1 MSTVGVKGDLTAKID
16 AGPIA
21 LSGFASSTFLLSAIN
36 MNWIDKAAFPAVIA
50 SAWIMGGLVQFV
62 TGIYSMVQGRLF
74 AGVAFTAYGGFWLSF
89 ATYEQFYAK
98 SVPKPEAGHAI
109 ALFLAPWLIFTLF
122 LLIAALRTNLV
133 LLIGLAMLEITI
145 ATLVVGRAK
154 GNADWVKLSGW
165 LGFILALEIF
175 YLAAAELINQV
186 FERQVLPLM
195 PLSAPAKAAPAQ
207 H

>member
-21 LSGFASSTFLLSAIN
+21 LTGFATSTFLLSAIN
-36 MNWIDKAAFPAVIA
+36 MNWVNHAIIPVAVA

-62 TGIYSMVQGRLF
+62 IGLYSLIQGRLF

-122 LLIAALRTNLV
+122 LLIAALRTNLA
-133 LLIGLAMLEITI
+133 LFIGLGMLEITI
-145 ATLVVGRAK
+145 AALVVGEAK
-154 GNADWVKLSGW
+154 SNENWIKFGGWVGL
-165 LGFILALEIF
+165 ILALEIF
-175 YLAAAELINQV
+175 YVAAAELINQV
-186 FERQVLPLM
+186 FERQVLPLVS
-195 PLSAPAKAAPAQ
+195 LSAGRPAKPN
-207 H
+207 